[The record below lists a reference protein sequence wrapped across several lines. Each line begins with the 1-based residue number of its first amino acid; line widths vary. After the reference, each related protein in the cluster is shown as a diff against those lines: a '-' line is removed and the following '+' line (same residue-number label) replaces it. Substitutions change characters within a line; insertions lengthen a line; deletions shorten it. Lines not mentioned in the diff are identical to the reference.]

1 MKINIFGSTGIIGT
15 KSLHLIDKYFSKISV
30 NLLTAN
36 KNYKKLLYQSKKFK
50 PKYVFINDDSKYSFL
65 KKNLPKKT
73 YIFNKKEL
81 NDYLTSTKIDMTILS
96 ISGYESLNYL
106 EPILINT
113 KNLGLVNKECIV
125 SGGHLFKKLIKK
137 YKVNIFPLDSEHFS
151 LKSFFDFKSK
161 YLHKYNKIYLTAS
174 GGPFFYSK
182 LTNIKNVSFEKAVKH
197 PKWDMGYKNSIDSAT
212 LANKCLEL
220 IEAHYLFNIPF
231 DKLKIIIHPQSLVH
245 SIIEME
251 NFTSELNYF
260 YHDMNIPIFNFLN
273 INRINKTKIPK
284 LHNKYKFFSNS
295 NLEFYDV
302 DEIKFPIIK
311 IFNKIKKDQPI
322 NLIKFNLSN
331 EYAVNLFKEKKIKYG
346 DIHNIIQESMSINLK
361 MPVNNFKNII
371 NYHRFFYNK
380 LKSKYEKN

>member
-15 KSLHLIDKYFSKISV
+15 KSLHLIDKYFSKITV

-161 YLHKYNKIYLTAS
+161 YSHKYNKIYLTAS

-273 INRINKTKIPK
+273 ININNKTKIPK

-295 NLEFYDV
+295 NLDFYDV

-371 NYHRFFYNK
+371 NYHKFFYNK